1 MKVGKMVEEEGIVE
15 MDLNPVF
22 VYDKGYCVV
31 DARMVVGEQRGR
43 GEERSGISYTAKDVK
58 DVLNPESIAVVGA
71 STNPIKVGNSVLRSL
86 IANKGIRV
94 YPINPSA
101 DEIHGLKS
109 YTSLKALP
117 EVPDVV
123 IVALPADKVLS
134 AVNEAAELGVKGAV
148 IITSGFKEAEYEEG
162 KVLENKLRE
171 IAEKKSLRIIGPN
184 TFGVVN
190 IVKGINM
197 SFTPIFNEVK
207 NGRIALLSQSGGIC
221 HYVLHEF
228 RDTGFSY
235 IIHLGNRCDVD
246 FPDVFEFLKNDPN
259 TDVVAVYVEG
269 VDNGRA
275 FFEQIKRLAERKKVV
290 VMKSG
295 KSSVADKASL
305 SHTGSMAGDYRV
317 FTSAIKQAGGVVAET
332 PIELMDVAIALERLE
347 GLENAKGK
355 GVAVLTI
362 QAGLGIV
369 AADII
374 ETSGGRLAEFEEKT
388 IKKLK
393 ELLPPITMREN
404 PIDLSFSGLDVYKFT
419 GVIDA
424 ISSDAD
430 TGIIMFL
437 YAVAPPSWVI
447 PPEAVGG
454 IASRMKKPAIF
465 VYSSTPENY
474 SEVKKA
480 LEGRNVVLFN
490 SVERAAKTA
499 AVICQKRNNF

>member
-1 MKVGKMVEEEGIVE
+1 GEMVEKEGIVE

-22 VYDKGYCVV
+22 VYENGCAVA
-31 DARMVVGEQRGR
+31 DARMVVGGRRGF
-43 GEERSGISYTAKDVK
+43 EYAVK
-58 DVLNPESIAVVGA
+58 DVSEILSPESVAVVGA
-71 STNPIKVGNSVLRSL
+71 STNPIKVGNSILRSL
-86 IANKGIRV
+86 IANKNLRI
-94 YPINPSA
+94 YPINPNA
-101 DEIHGLKS
+101 DEIEGLKS
-109 YTSLKALP
+109 YPSLKKLP
-117 EVPDVV
+117 EVPNLA
-123 IVALPADKVLS
+123 IITLPADKVLN
-134 AVNEAAELGVKGAV
+134 AVNEAAEIGVKGAV

-162 KVLENKLRE
+162 KVLENKLKE
-171 IAEKKSLRIIGPN
+171 IAEKKGLRIIGPN

-190 IVKGINM
+190 VVKGINM
-197 SFTPIFNEVK
+197 CFTPLFSEVK
-207 NGRIALLSQSGGIC
+207 KGRIALVSQSGGIC
-221 HYVLHEF
+221 HYILHRF
-228 RDTGFSY
+228 RDAGFSY

-246 FPDVFEFLKNDPN
+246 FPDIFEFLKNDQN

-275 FFEQIKRLAERKKVV
+275 LFEHVKRLAETKKVV
-290 VMKSG
+290 IMKSG

-317 FTSAIKQAGGVVAET
+317 FSSAIRQAGGVVTEN
-332 PIELMDVAIALERLE
+332 PVELMDMAIAFEKLE

-374 ETSGGRLAEFEEKT
+374 ETSGGRLANFGEET

-404 PIDLSFSGLDVYKFT
+404 PIDLSFSGLDMSTFV

-424 ISSDAD
+424 VSKDED
-430 TGIIMFL
+430 TGIVMFL

-447 PPEAVGG
+447 PPEVIGG
-454 IASRMKKPAIF
+454 IANRMGKPAIF

-480 LEGRNVVLFN
+480 LEKTNAIIFDSL
-490 SVERAAKTA
+490 ERAAKTA
-499 AVICQKRNNF
+499 AIICEKRNNF